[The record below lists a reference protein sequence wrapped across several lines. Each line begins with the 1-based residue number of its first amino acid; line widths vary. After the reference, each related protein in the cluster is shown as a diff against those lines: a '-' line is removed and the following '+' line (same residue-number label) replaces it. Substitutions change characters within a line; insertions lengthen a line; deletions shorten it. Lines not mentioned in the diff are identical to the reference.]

1 MNKILTQQ
9 LSKYFLPEGQVM
21 STNHSFAKGNM
32 SMLNA
37 QRSAL
42 ALIGHFFSPIDVLAG
57 RPIITI
63 ARDHVV
69 IHLFY
74 YVPSNGALNNNT
86 VNNLGDALS
95 SIFGR
100 PVELRLVKLHYP
112 YMDSYIMAQYIAMNT
127 LDYTLAQIM
136 ERLFGVIGPVK
147 NTDAMTD
154 SHLPSHIVG
163 IKVRVS
169 GRLMTERSQ
178 PRKTV
183 QSVQVGSFSKN
194 NLSLVDMASYSTK
207 NKKGA
212 FTVKV
217 WISQRATK

>member
-1 MNKILTQQ
+1 
-9 LSKYFLPEGQVM
+9 
-21 STNHSFAKGNM
+21 
-32 SMLNA
+32 
-37 QRSAL
+37 
-42 ALIGHFFSPIDVLAG
+42 
-57 RPIITI
+57 
-63 ARDHVV
+63 
-69 IHLFY
+69 
-74 YVPSNGALNNNT
+74 
-86 VNNLGDALS
+86 
-95 SIFGR
+95 
-100 PVELRLVKLHYP
+100 
-112 YMDSYIMAQYIAMNT
+112 
-127 LDYTLAQIM
+127 
-136 ERLFGVIGPVK
+136 
-147 NTDAMTD
+147 MTD